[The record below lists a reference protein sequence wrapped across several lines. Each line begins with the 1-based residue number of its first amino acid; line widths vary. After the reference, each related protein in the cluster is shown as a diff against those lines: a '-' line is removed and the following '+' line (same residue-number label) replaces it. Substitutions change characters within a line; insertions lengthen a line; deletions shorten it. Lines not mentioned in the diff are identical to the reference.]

1 MKNNIIRNYT
11 LIILSVLI
19 ITICFSTS
27 CSISSVPIE
36 ILVPAEINITKQIK
50 HVGII
55 NRTIPARKRKIINF
69 LEGFISGESI
79 FADRMGAENCINGL
93 AEKLNTSPRFA
104 AVIIQGEMVRG
115 SGTRTFPPP
124 MNWKKV
130 EDICRRYNLD
140 ALISLETFDSNIH
153 FNVKKK
159 YKTKKIKSKNSVET
173 KKIKIPKYYARLGI
187 DVNSGWR
194 IYDPSAKLIVD
205 MNTFR
210 DRKNWRSSDDSKKEA
225 VRGLPKKR
233 DAINASG
240 YNAGIQYGIR
250 ISPTWVNMSRDFYV
264 KGDPG
269 LKNAKKYVRNS
280 DWDSAIKIWEQLTEN
295 VDKKIAGRA
304 SYNLAFA
311 YEIKGDFNKAYRW
324 AKRSS
329 LEFGNKK
336 AERYIETIRDRISDK
351 YLLEEQLED

>member
-1 MKNNIIRNYT
+1 MV
-11 LIILSVLI
+11 LSVLI
-19 ITICFSTS
+19 VTICFSTS

-55 NRTIPARKRKIINF
+55 NRTIPAKKRKIVNI
-69 LEGFISGESI
+69 LEGFITGESI
-79 FADRMGAENCINGL
+79 FSDRMGAENCVNGL

-104 AVIIQGEMVRG
+104 AVIIKGEMVRG
-115 SGTRTFPPP
+115 SGTRTFPST
-124 MNWKKV
+124 MNWRKV
-130 EDICRRYNLD
+130 EDLCRRYNID

-159 YKTKKIKSKNSVET
+159 YKTKKIKSQNSGE
-173 KKIKIPKYYARLGI
+173 KKKVKVPKYYAHLGI

-210 DRKNWRSSDDSKKEA
+210 DRKNWRNSDYSRKDA
-225 VRGLPKKR
+225 VRGLPGKR
-233 DAINASG
+233 DAINVSG
-240 YNAGIQYGIR
+240 YNAGVQYGIR

-264 KGDPG
+264 KGDSG
-269 LKNAKKYVRNS
+269 LKNAKRYVRDG
-280 DWDSAIKIWEQLTEN
+280 DWERAINIWEKLTKN
-295 VDKKIAGRA
+295 VDMKIAGRA

-311 YEIKGDFNKAYRW
+311 YEIMGDFNKAYRW
-324 AKRSS
+324 ARRSYS
-329 LEFGNKK
+329 EFGNKK
-336 AERYIETIRDRISDK
+336 AGRYMKTIRDRITDE
-351 YLLEEQLED
+351 YLLQDQLED

>member
-1 MKNNIIRNYT
+1 MKNYKVRTYT
-11 LIILSVLI
+11 IIILPVLI
-19 ITICFSTS
+19 MVICFSSS

-55 NRTIPARKRKIINF
+55 NRTIPARKRKVVNF

-93 AEKLNTSPRFA
+93 AEKLNTSPRFN
-104 AVIIQGEMVRG
+104 AVIIHGEMVRG
-115 SGTRTFPPP
+115 TGTRTFPPP
-124 MNWKKV
+124 MNWRMV
-130 EDICRRYNLD
+130 EDICRKYKVD

-153 FNVKKK
+153 FDVKKK
-159 YKTKKIKSKNSVET
+159 YKTKKIKTQDSGKK
-173 KKIKIPKYYARLGI
+173 KKIKVLKFYAHLGI

-210 DRKNWRSSDDSKKEA
+210 DRKNWRSSDYSRKDA
-225 VRGLPKKR
+225 VRGLPGKR

-240 YNAGIQYGIR
+240 YNSGIQYGIR
-250 ISPTWVNMSRDFYV
+250 ISPTWVNIRRDFYV

-269 LKNAKKYVRNS
+269 LKEAKRYVQTGDLENAIR
-280 DWDSAIKIWEQLTEN
+280 IWEKLIVNTDQ
-295 VDKKIAGRA
+295 KIAGRA
-304 SYNLAFA
+304 AYNLAFA
-311 YEIKGDFNKAYRW
+311 FEIRGDFNKAYRW
-324 AKRSS
+324 AKRSY

-336 AERYIETIRDRISDK
+336 AGRYMETIRDRITDK
-351 YLLEEQLED
+351 YLLEDQLED

>member
-1 MKNNIIRNYT
+1 MENYKT
-11 LIILSVLI
+11 RTNSFEILVVLI
-19 ITICFSTS
+19 LIGIFSFS
-27 CSISSVPIE
+27 CSVTSIPIE

-55 NRTIPARKRKIINF
+55 NRTIPVKKRKIVNF
-69 LEGFISGESI
+69 LEGFITGESI

-93 AEKLNTSPRFA
+93 AEKLNASPRFA

-115 SGTRTFPPP
+115 SGTRSFPPP
-124 MNWKKV
+124 MNWSKV
-130 EDICRRYNLD
+130 EDVCRRYNVD
-140 ALISLETFDSNIH
+140 ALIALETFDSNIH
-153 FNVKKK
+153 FDVKKK
-159 YKTKKIKSKNSVET
+159 YKTKKIKTQNSGE
-173 KKIKIPKYYARLGI
+173 KKKVKVPKYYAHLGI

-194 IYDPSAKLIVD
+194 IYDPSSKLIID

-210 DRKNWRSSDDSKKEA
+210 DRKNWRSSDDSRKDA
-225 VRGLPKKR
+225 VRGLPGKR
-233 DAINASG
+233 DAINVSG

-269 LKNAKKYVRNS
+269 LKNAKRYVRDG
-280 DWDSAIKIWEQLTEN
+280 DWESAISIWEKLTEN
-295 VDKKIAGRA
+295 DDMKIAGRA

-324 AKRSS
+324 AKRSYS
-329 LEFGNKK
+329 EFGNRR
-336 AERYIETIRDRISDK
+336 AGRYMETIRDRITDK
-351 YLLEEQLED
+351 YLLEDQLED